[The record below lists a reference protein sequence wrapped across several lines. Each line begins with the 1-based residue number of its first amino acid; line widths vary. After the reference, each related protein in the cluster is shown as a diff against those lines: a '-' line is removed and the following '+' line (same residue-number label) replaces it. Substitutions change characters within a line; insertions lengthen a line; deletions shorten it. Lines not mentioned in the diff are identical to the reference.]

1 MTYFK
6 VSITY
11 NIAVTK
17 LTNYW
22 NSLVIKNGF
31 APGFW
36 GCNVTGFFFFF
47 PEHLRKVPYTRNMA
61 SMTLLRVEYVLEYY
75 VLEYHT

>member
-1 MTYFK
+1 MKKSHFK
-6 VSITY
+6 GARDGMHCPIGIVLLLKM
-11 NIAVTK
+11 V
-17 LTNYW
+17 LLQVFEVVMW
-22 NSLVIKNGF
+22 QV
-31 APGFW
+31 
-36 GCNVTGFFFFF
+36 FFFFF

>member
-1 MTYFK
+1 MVLLQVFE
-6 VSITY
+6 V
-11 NIAVTK
+11 VMWQV
-17 LTNYW
+17 L
-22 NSLVIKNGF
+22 
-31 APGFW
+31 
-36 GCNVTGFFFFF
+36 FFFF

>member
-1 MTYFK
+1 M
-6 VSITY
+6 
-11 NIAVTK
+11 
-17 LTNYW
+17 
-22 NSLVIKNGF
+22 
-31 APGFW
+31 
-36 GCNVTGFFFFF
+36 TGFFFFF

>member
-1 MTYFK
+1 MVLLQVFE
-6 VSITY
+6 V
-11 NIAVTK
+11 VM
-17 LTNYW
+17 W
-22 NSLVIKNGF
+22 QV
-31 APGFW
+31 
-36 GCNVTGFFFFF
+36 FFFFF

>member
-1 MTYFK
+1 MVLLHVFE
-6 VSITY
+6 V
-11 NIAVTK
+11 VM
-17 LTNYW
+17 W
-22 NSLVIKNGF
+22 QV
-31 APGFW
+31 
-36 GCNVTGFFFFF
+36 FFFF